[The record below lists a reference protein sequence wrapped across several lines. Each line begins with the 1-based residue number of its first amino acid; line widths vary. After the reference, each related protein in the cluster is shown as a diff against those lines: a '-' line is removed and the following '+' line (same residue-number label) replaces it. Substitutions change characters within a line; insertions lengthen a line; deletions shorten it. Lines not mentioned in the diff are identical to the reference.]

1 MVEKSY
7 DVTVMEQLWWNRN
20 GGRVYSGEKYRWN
33 SSGGTV
39 MVQLKW
45 WNCNG

>member
-7 DVTVMEQLWWNRN
+7 DVTVMEQLWWKS
-20 GGRVYSGEKYRWN
+20 SGEKYWWN